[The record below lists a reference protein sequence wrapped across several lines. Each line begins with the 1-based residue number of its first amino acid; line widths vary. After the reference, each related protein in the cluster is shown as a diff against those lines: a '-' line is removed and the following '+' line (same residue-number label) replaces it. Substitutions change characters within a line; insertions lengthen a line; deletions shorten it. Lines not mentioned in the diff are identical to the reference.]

1 MTQASPEPEEVG
13 TWRPPRI
20 ALLEADGPDSEIVGR
35 LRGVSALSSAFSD
48 ELDRVGYQ
56 TVLPASILQP
66 LRDDDVVV
74 GRALTLRYLPMRTV
88 GGPSRLAHKTAAQGA
103 RPGDVLVIA
112 APRQSTVS
120 VLGGIA
126 ARALVEAGVLAV
138 VVDGAV
144 RDLDEIE
151 ASGLAVWSRDRTP
164 ITGRGRM
171 DAIEI
176 NGPLELAGVA
186 VEPGDVV
193 VADRSGIA
201 FVPAGLFAELA
212 ARVLEA

>member
-1 MTQASPEPEEVG
+1 MSPSTEPEVG
-13 TWRPPRI
+13 AWRPPRI
-20 ALLEADGPDSEIVGR
+20 AILEADGPDPAIVAR
-35 LRGVSALSSAFSD
+35 LRELSALSSAFSD
-48 ELDRVGYQ
+48 ELDRVGFR
-56 TVLPASILQP
+56 TVIPASILEP
-66 LRDDDVVV
+66 LRQDDVVV

-88 GGPSRLAHKTAAQGA
+88 GGPSRLAHKTVAEGA
-103 RPGDVLVIA
+103 RPGDVLVVA
-112 APRQSTVS
+112 APRRPTVS

-126 ARALVEAGVLAV
+126 ARALVAAGLLAV

-151 ASGLAVWSRDRTP
+151 ASGLSVWSRERTP
-164 ITGRGRM
+164 ITGRGRL

-176 NGPLELAGVA
+176 NGPLELAGIA

-201 FVPAGLFAELA
+201 FVPAERFTELA
-212 ARVLEA
+212 DRVLGS